1 MLIAKIDMVNK
12 KEYEESEIYK
22 EIKIII
28 PRSREELE
36 KDFEYL
42 GLNYNKYTT
51 QDTHIKECIFMD
63 KEDEDFAVDIS
74 SYVNDMICK
83 ANRSGYTT
91 PFKDIKKFQYC

>member
-1 MLIAKIDMVNK
+1 MVNK

-42 GLNYNKYTT
+42 GLYNTRYTYKRMY
-51 QDTHIKECIFMD
+51 I
-63 KEDEDFAVDIS
+63 
-74 SYVNDMICK
+74 Y
-83 ANRSGYTT
+83 G
-91 PFKDIKKFQYC
+91 